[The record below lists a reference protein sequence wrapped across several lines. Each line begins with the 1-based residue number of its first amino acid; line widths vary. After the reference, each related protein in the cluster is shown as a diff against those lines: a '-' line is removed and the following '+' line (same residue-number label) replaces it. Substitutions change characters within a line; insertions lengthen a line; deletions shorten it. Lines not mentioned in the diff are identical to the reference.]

1 MSKLIKGLQ
10 FVFVF
15 VFLLCAVGGFASS
28 FVSGLMFVFAALVI
42 SPLPKYFL
50 KMKDSL
56 RRNIQILCS
65 LVLMII
71 GFAVM
76 GATAPASE
84 QEDII
89 PERTNVLEIETTE
102 TTTETTSATTETTT
116 TTTALTTTLTTA
128 TEETTETTIITTT
141 TEQATE
147 PPTTL
152 RITAD
157 YVVNT
162 SSGKYH
168 KPYCS
173 SVDDMKEENKMQY
186 NGTQD
191 ELKAMGYQP
200 CGRCFK

>member
-1 MSKLIKGLQ
+1 MSKLIKVLQ

-15 VFLLCAVGGFASS
+15 VFIICAAAGFTES
-28 FVSGLMFVFAALVI
+28 FFCGLMFLLAALMI
-42 SPLPKYFL
+42 SPLPKHFL
-50 KMKDSL
+50 KTNDSL
-56 RRNIQILCS
+56 RRKLQILCS
-65 LVLMII
+65 SVLMII
-71 GFAVM
+71 GFAVL
-76 GATAPASE
+76 GTNAPASE
-84 QEDII
+84 QEEVV
-89 PERTNVLEIETTE
+89 PERTNVHEIETTE

-168 KPYCS
+168 KPFCS